1 MGKEIIKYNISTLR
15 KPKNRITA
23 RKVLDS
29 APYIMYRFAE
39 DFGMQDSFISALD
52 GLTSIREA
60 ARRIVILAA
69 RSIMGSYGS
78 IDLHT
83 GIHDGS
89 VKEDRDL
96 TDFIGS
102 ENPDIISILEHSL
115 SQRIVK
121 SFGSSGIVYDLSAIR
136 YFGSCND
143 LAGYGHYYHSN
154 GGNKEINFVLAV
166 TRDHGI
172 PCHHRILPGSI
183 VSVSTVKNFVSELMD
198 FGIASIMIVMDRGF
212 YSKKNIQDLRKYSL
226 IGAIPATLS
235 LYRDLLSKSKGIE
248 NSRNYIPSGND
259 TIFHMEHSVEGT
271 RYIVF
276 FSPKMRAE
284 KIQAF
289 YTGLSVMEKDL
300 HEMQDQ
306 EFNSQQDMIRSV
318 TKAAGKLLKYIEI
331 IPSGKTFTYRLKH
344 NAVQA
349 RTNRMGYF
357 VLFTNTRM
365 SAVDIL
371 RIYRQKDVVEKA
383 FMHSKPCMEPLYA
396 RSERGT
402 RARMFLSILGYS
414 ILAMIASKS
423 GMTYQQTEKILSG
436 IKEIVYTNGSHS
448 VVELTKEQR
457 ELLEKISIEL

>member
-1 MGKEIIKYNISTLR
+1 MTGSGNRKLLILCSAITTTLTYIRRLVRGDNVYLYEVTSYRDKETGKVRQRSEYKGKEIIKDNIATVR
-15 KPKNRITA
+15 KPRNRITA

-39 DFGMQDSFISALD
+39 
-52 GLTSIREA
+52 
-60 ARRIVILAA
+60 
-69 RSIMGSYGS
+69 
-78 IDLHT
+78 
-83 GIHDGS
+83 
-89 VKEDRDL
+89 
-96 TDFIGS
+96 
-102 ENPDIISILEHSL
+102 
-115 SQRIVK
+115 
-121 SFGSSGIVYDLSAIR
+121 
-136 YFGSCND
+136 
-143 LAGYGHYYHSN
+143 
-154 GGNKEINFVLAV
+154 
-166 TRDHGI
+166 
-172 PCHHRILPGSI
+172 
-183 VSVSTVKNFVSELMD
+183 D

-226 IGAIPATLS
+226 LGAIPATLS
-235 LYRDLLSKSKGIE
+235 LYRDLLSRSRGVE

-259 TIFHMEHSVEGT
+259 TIFHMDHSVEGT

-276 FSPKMRAE
+276 FCPKMRAE
-284 KIQAF
+284 KIQVF

-306 EFNSQQDMIRSV
+306 ESNSQQDMIRSV

-402 RARMFLSILGYS
+402 RARMFLSIFGYS

-457 ELLEKISIEL
+457 NS